1 MQFSQ
6 QSSCV
11 TFWFSAVSFNWIPVL
26 PAIWLQRPR
35 GAARRALAF
44 SVAIYQTNFIHLPQQ
59 SNFSIWQHV
68 VDNVF
73 NKVPFTDLEKKLLK
87 SVESKYESLNL
98 RKWNYSFGNHYHS
111 VAISITL
118 PPWVTCPQKSIWL
131 DKRGQKGFSPLT
143 SPSPT
148 FPVSTPPCCQ
158 ATPKQI
164 EIISIPFNFTPKYAN
179 LQLTR
184 ICNKPQ

>member
-1 MQFSQ
+1 MRFSDQHTSKSTASASLNVPFQFVKAPTHQVQFSQ

-118 PPWVTCPQKSIWL
+118 PPESRVHKKAFDWIKG
-131 DKRGQKGFSPLT
+131 DKRGSPL
-143 SPSPT
+143 
-148 FPVSTPPCCQ
+148 
-158 ATPKQI
+158 
-164 EIISIPFNFTPKYAN
+164 
-179 LQLTR
+179 
-184 ICNKPQ
+184 